1 MIAVADAID
10 ADALRL
16 RHEFLQVPGTRV
28 SAAQA
33 ARLLAISTRHA
44 QTILAA
50 LEREQFLERV
60 ATDEW
65 RLKN

>member
-16 RHEFLQVPGTRV
+16 RHEFLQVPGMRV
-28 SAAQA
+28 SAAKA
-33 ARLLAISTRHA
+33 AQLLAISTRHA
-44 QTILAA
+44 QVILTS
-50 LEREQFLERV
+50 LEREQFLLRV
-60 ATDEW
+60 AADEW